1 MMNYINQE
9 TNGPQFYVGYK
20 AEAPDELLV
29 KGLVASSSSS
39 SCLAKSFEELIILAY
54 TLVHT
59 SKTQTATTY
68 IINQTHDLPVEKP
81 H

>member
-1 MMNYINQE
+1 MNAMNQD
-9 TNGPQFYVGYK
+9 TNGPQFYVSYK
-20 AEAPDELLV
+20 AEAPDELLI
-29 KGLVASSSSS
+29 KGLVASSSFSS
-39 SCLAKSFEELIILAY
+39 YLAKSFEELIILAY

-59 SKTQTATTY
+59 SKTQIATTY

>member
-1 MMNYINQE
+1 MNAINQD

-20 AEAPDELLV
+20 AEAPDELLI
-29 KGLVASSSSS
+29 KGLVASSSFSS
-39 SCLAKSFEELIILAY
+39 YLAKSFEELIILAY

-59 SKTQTATTY
+59 SKTQIATTY